1 MDAKMGYSIHL
12 SERVEE
18 LLREGTL
25 QEILTVIQEDI
36 DKEWKSTPPGD
47 SQTRELL
54 YHESHALSR
63 INLKLAVIVESL
75 SMSRRGDFR

>member
-1 MDAKMGYSIHL
+1 MEAKLGYSLHL

-25 QEILTVIQEDI
+25 QEILSMIQEDI

-47 SQTRELL
+47 TSTRELL
-54 YHESHALSR
+54 YHETHALNR

-75 SMSRRGDFR
+75 SMNRRGDYR

>member
-1 MDAKMGYSIHL
+1 MDYKIGYPIHL

-25 QEILTVIQEDI
+25 DEILSIIQNDI

-47 SQTRELL
+47 SQARELL
-54 YHESHALSR
+54 YHESHALNR
-63 INLKLAVIVESL
+63 LNLKLAIIIESL
-75 SMSRRGDFR
+75 AMSRRGD

>member
-1 MDAKMGYSIHL
+1 MDYKIGYPVHL

-25 QEILTVIQEDI
+25 DEILTIIQNDI
-36 DKEWKSTPPGD
+36 DKEWKATPPGD

-54 YHESHALSR
+54 YHESHALNR
-63 INLKLAVIVESL
+63 LNLKLAVIVESL
-75 SMSRRGDFR
+75 AMSRRGD